1 MIVDNFERI
10 KKFIKLENQKRFVNS
25 EDDDNQ
31 FYLLQIIH
39 RSKDGLTKFDE
50 EGEKS
55 HFSNKTIKSYYI
67 SSPEYLDKK
76 EKEIMEMCHMF
87 NARAYFNPNVKSYKQ
102 IALKS
107 LSELA
112 KMVSNE
118 SYKGILSLVDSSCG
132 QCGSAVKGQNYWIV
146 DIDTKDIDELNKIKS
161 VIDKC
166 EPIGEEKVVQIIP
179 TLHGYHFISK
189 PFNKKKFHDMYSE
202 QIDIHDNNPTLLYY
216 KEPDNQ

>member
-10 KKFIKLENQKRFVNS
+10 KKLINCQEG
-25 EDDDNQ
+25 E

-50 EGEKS
+50 DSEKS
-55 HFSNKTIKSYYI
+55 HFSNKTIKSYYV
-67 SSPEYLDKK
+67 SSHEYLDKK
-76 EKEIMEMCHMF
+76 REEIITLCRVY
-87 NARAYFNPNVKSYKQ
+87 NSRAYFNPNVKSYKQ

-112 KMVSNE
+112 KMVSVE
-118 SYKGILSLVDSSCG
+118 SYKGVLSLVDSSCG
-132 QCGSAVKGQNYWIV
+132 QCGSAVSGKNYWIV
-146 DIDTKDIDELNKIKS
+146 DVDTKDIDELNRVKE

-166 EPIGEEKVVQIIP
+166 EPIGEEKVVEIIP

-189 PFNKKKFHDMYSE
+189 PFNKKKFHDLYDSP
-202 QIDIHDNNPTLLYY
+202 IDIHNNNPTLLFYQ
-216 KEPDNQ
+216 EPDN

>member
-10 KKFIKLENQKRFVNS
+10 KKFIKIENQKRFVNC
-25 EDDDNQ
+25 EDDENM

-39 RSKDGLTKFDE
+39 RSKDGLTKFDSDS
-50 EGEKS
+50 EKS
-55 HFSNKTIKSYYI
+55 HFSNKTIRTFYV

-76 EKEIMEMCHMF
+76 KQEIIELCHLF
-87 NARAYFNPNVKSYKQ
+87 NARAYFNPTVHSYKQ

-118 SYKGILSLVDSSCG
+118 DYRSILSIVDSSCG
-132 QCGSAVKGQNYWIV
+132 QCGSAVHGQNYWIV

-161 VIDKC
+161 VIDQC
-166 EPIGEEKVVQIIP
+166 EPIGEEKVVEIIQ

-189 PFNKKKFHDMYSE
+189 PFNKKKFHDMYTE
-202 QIDIHDNNPTLLYY
+202 QIDIHNNNPTLCYY
-216 KEPDNQ
+216 KEPNNQ